1 MPNTYTDY
9 SATANQQ
16 SFSYSF
22 PVLRA
27 EHVAVEINTVT
38 QTYNTDYTVDKTT
51 SVVTL
56 QLGHLE
62 QGREAAQALQQGGL
76 QHAG

>member
-22 PVLRA
+22 PVLLA
-27 EHVAVEINTVT
+27 EHVAVEINTKFVFAGT
-38 QTYNTDYTVDKTT
+38 KKEYANLGSTKSQSISKVLLKYAP
-51 SVVTL
+51 SVM
-56 QLGHLE
+56 
-62 QGREAAQALQQGGL
+62 
-76 QHAG
+76 